1 MPTLRYLHY
10 DVFTSRPFEGNQLA
24 VFVDGRGLSTAEM
37 QRLTNEMNFA
47 ESTFLLPA
55 EIAGT
60 DIRMRIFT
68 PSREMPM
75 AGHPTVGT
83 TFALAHDGVIAPGR
97 ERWTFGLNVGPTPV
111 ALSWKDG
118 ALDMAWMDQGPPVF
132 RPLVIPAEAVVD
144 AIGADRTEW
153 KATGWPVEEG
163 TCGAAY
169 FYVPLATRAAVDACE
184 PDGATMRRLKSAFP
198 EGTSACSCSARR
210 MEATVPPFTAG
221 CSRRTPAWSRTRPP
235 AAPAVRSGRISSG
248 TASSPSP
255 AGGDIVSAQGV
266 KMGRPSRLHI
276 RVEAGRCTRGHACPR
291 GRARHACRRRHDRM
305 VKRLCLCHRDI

>member
-47 ESTFLLPA
+47 ESTFVLPA
-55 EIAGT
+55 ESAGT

-68 PSREMPM
+68 PAREMPM

-83 TFALAHDGVIAPGR
+83 TFALAHEGVIAPGR

-118 ALDMAWMDQGPPVF
+118 ALDMAWMDQGPPAF
-132 RPLVIPAEAVVD
+132 RPLVIPAEDVVD

-153 KATGWPVEEG
+153 TATGWPIEEG

-184 PDGATMRRLKSAFP
+184 PDGAAMRRLKSAFP
-198 EGTSACSCSARR
+198 EGHIGVFVFSAQGGGDG
-210 MEATVPPFTAG
+210 ATVYSRMFAPDAG
-221 CSRRTPAWSRTRPP
+221 VVEDPATGSASGPLGAYLVRHGVV
-235 AAPAVRSGRISSG
+235 AV
-248 TASSPSP
+248 AD
-255 AGGDIVSAQGV
+255 GGHIVSAQGV
-266 KMGRPSRLHI
+266 KMGRPSRLHV
-276 RVEAGRCTRGHACPR
+276 RVEATGAREVTRVHVGGSAVYVGEGKISVVTDAH
-291 GRARHACRRRHDRM
+291 
-305 VKRLCLCHRDI
+305 LLIW